1 MQKIALQKFYISQE
15 PEKKNLFMNLYM
27 VIVTESEIAKV
38 AEKINRSSS
47 CVKVVIIVI
56 FIWHFVYV
64 SSFCKHSQYPN
75 TLDKR
80 M

>member
-56 FIWHFVYV
+56 FI
-64 SSFCKHSQYPN
+64 
-75 TLDKR
+75 
-80 M
+80 